1 MSSNNAFS
9 KGEALPD
16 TGPIRVMV
24 VDDSAV
30 IRGLVRQWLD
40 ADPEIEVVFTAA
52 NGKTAVANVVES
64 GAEVVI
70 LDIEMPIMDGM
81 AALPL
86 LLKAAPGVK
95 VLIASTLTVRNAEI
109 SLTALSRGAADYI
122 PKPQAIRDVSGAPEF
137 RREVLTKVKV
147 LGEAR
152 RRARASQTAR
162 LERKPT
168 AAPVAAPAP
177 AIPGKAKTSLRA
189 VSPIRPNVVAIGSS
203 TGGPQALFKVLT
215 ALPTSFDLPVLIT
228 QHMPATFT
236 AILADH
242 LGRACGRPCHEVAG
256 GEAVTNGHVYV
267 ARGGHH
273 LVVEKHGAGVAIRLD
288 DGPLENF
295 CRPAVDPML
304 RSIAAVYGPAALGV
318 ILTGMGNDGLRGG
331 ETLVNAGG
339 NLIAQDEASS
349 VVWGMPGSV
358 ANAHLCCAILNIEE
372 MAPAIARVAA
382 GAKL

>member
-1 MSSNNAFS
+1 MSSSNAFDR
-9 KGEALPD
+9 GEALPD
-16 TGPIRVMV
+16 SGPIRVMV

-40 ADPEIEVVFTAA
+40 ADPDIEVVFTAA
-52 NGKTAVANVVES
+52 NGKTAVANVVEC

-86 LLKAAPGVK
+86 LLKASPGVK

-137 RREVLTKVKV
+137 RREVLTKVKA

-152 RRARASQTAR
+152 RRMRANQAARS
-162 LERKPT
+162 ERKPT
-168 AAPVAAPAP
+168 AAPAATPSALAP
-177 AIPGKAKTSLRA
+177 IKAKASLRP

-215 ALPTSFDLPVLIT
+215 ALPASFDLPILIT

-236 AILADH
+236 AILAEH
-242 LGRACGRPCHEVAG
+242 LSRASGRPCLEIEG
-256 GEAVTNGHVYV
+256 GETITTGHVYV

-273 LVVEKHGAGVAIRLD
+273 MVVEKHGTNVTIRLD
-288 DGPLENF
+288 GGPLENF

-304 RSIAAVYGPAALGV
+304 RSVAAVYGSSALGV
-318 ILTGMGNDGLRGG
+318 ILTGMGNDGLKGG
-331 ETLVNAGG
+331 EALVNAGG
-339 NLIAQDEASS
+339 NLIAQNEASS

-358 ANAHLCCAILNIEE
+358 ANAHLCCAILDIEE